1 MDNMTAVNLLQL
13 KKQINALLWTF
24 MDPEAFRRDLKKL
37 IEQYSNLSY
46 KPGKGAVS
54 SIQSSELH
62 VPPLVLRALE
72 LDLYQT
78 VREHPQAALNNCDS
92 LWKDPNNEMHIVAFK
107 MLGNIPLDHQQGVFQ
122 RIEQWAKEPSEVYSE
137 KTILLNATLTV
148 RRNEPDKLLE
158 KAKEW
163 CQSQNLSYQSI
174 GLKTLIILAE
184 EPSYINLPGIFHT
197 LEGILPETPAV
208 LQSELFDLLL
218 VLLQKSEIE
227 TVFFIRQKLEQEPS
241 KPIIRTA
248 RKLLPYFPES
258 SRQLIQTVLRKN
270 HGS

>member
-208 LQSELFDLLL
+208 LQSDLFDLLL

>member
-1 MDNMTAVNLLQL
+1 MATTA
-13 KKQINALLWTF
+13 
-24 MDPEAFRRDLKKL
+24 DFRNGMCIDL
-37 IEQYSNLSY
+37 EGQYYFIVEFLHV
-46 KPGKGAVS
+46 KPGKGAAS

-72 LDLYQT
+72 VDLYQT
-78 VREHPQAALNNCDS
+78 VREHPQAALNNCDF

-107 MLGNIPLDHQQGVFQ
+107 MLGNIPLDHQQEVFQ

-137 KTILLNATLTV
+137 KTILLNATLTI

-163 CQSQNLSYQSI
+163 CQSTFLKDQSI
-174 GLKTLIILAE
+174 GLKALIILAE

-197 LEGILPETPAV
+197 LEGILPKTPPV
-208 LQSELFDLLL
+208 LQSDLFDLLL
-218 VLLQKSEIE
+218 ALLEKSEIE
-227 TVFFIRQKLEQEPS
+227 TIFFVRQKLEQEPS

-258 SRQLIQTVLRKN
+258 TRQSIQTVSRN
-270 HGS
+270 HPIK